1 MKHITIAGAVLNET
15 QLVYILATALPRDEM
30 NHLIEITNDAVPG
43 LLFYGRVA
51 KRETF
56 ENNDDFVGWVRS
68 AMEGL

>member
-1 MKHITIAGAVLNET
+1 
-15 QLVYILATALPRDEM
+15 M